1 MPSVLVTGASRGIGR
16 ETALRLARAGWEI
29 HAGIRR
35 PEDGEALK
43 RDAPAGRIRSVPLD
57 VTDEAQVGALADTL
71 PARLDGVVNNAGVVV
86 PGPVEA
92 LDPAELRRQ
101 FDINVVGQVAV
112 TQAVLPRIREA
123 RGRIVLMSSVSGRVS
138 TPLLGA
144 YAASKFA
151 IEALGDA
158 LRVEVAPWGIHVTL
172 IEPGAIDT
180 EIWRSALDQANEAE
194 ASLSADH
201 RALYARHVAGL
212 RKTIPRIQK
221 QSSSPER
228 VAAAVERPLAE
239 EKPRA
244 RYLVGQDAYVQLG
257 IQRVLPPRARDGLF
271 ARLVGVPRS

>member
-1 MPSVLVTGASRGIGR
+1 MPTVLVTGASRGIGR
-16 ETALRLARAGWEI
+16 ETALRLARAGWQI
-29 HAGIRR
+29 YAGVRE
-35 PEDGEALK
+35 PGDGEALK
-43 RDAPAGRIRSVPLD
+43 RDAPAGRIQPLILD
-57 VTDEAQVGALADTL
+57 VADDAQVAALAETL
-71 PARLDGVVNNAGVVV
+71 PAELDAVVNNAGIVV

-92 LDPAELRRQ
+92 LTPAGLRQ
-101 FDINVVGQVAV
+101 QLDVNVVGQVAV
-112 TQAVLPRIREA
+112 TQAVLPKLRRA
-123 RGRIVLMSSVSGRVS
+123 RGRVVFMSSVSGRVS

-158 LRVEVAPWGIHVTL
+158 LRLEVAPWGIHVSL

-180 EIWRSALDQANEAE
+180 EIWRSALDQANEVE
-194 ASLSADH
+194 TSLSADH

-221 QSSSPER
+221 QTSSPEK
-228 VAAAVERPLAE
+228 VAAAVERALTE

-244 RYLVGQDAYVQLG
+244 RYLVGPDAYVQLG

-271 ARLVGVPRS
+271 ARLVGVPR

>member
-1 MPSVLVTGASRGIGR
+1 MPTVLVTGASRGIGR
-16 ETALRLARAGWEI
+16 ETALRLARAGWEV

-43 RDAPAGRIRSVPLD
+43 RDAPAGRVHPVMLD
-57 VTDEAQVGALADTL
+57 VTDAAQVAALAGAL

-101 FDINVVGQVAV
+101 LDINVVGQVAV

-158 LRVEVAPWGIHVTL
+158 LRLEVAPWGIHVAL
-172 IEPGAIDT
+172 VEPGAIDT
-180 EIWRSALDQANEAE
+180 DIWRSALDQAEETEKA
-194 ASLSADH
+194 LSADH
-201 RALYARHVAGL
+201 RQLYRAHIDGL
-212 RKTIPRIQK
+212 RKAIPRVQK
-221 QSSSPER
+221 QTTSPEK
-228 VAAAVERPLAE
+228 VAAAVEKALTE

-244 RYLVGQDAYVQLG
+244 RYMVGPDAWVQLMV
-257 IQRVLPPRARDGLF
+257 QRALPPRARDGLF
-271 ARLVGVPRS
+271 ARIVGTPR